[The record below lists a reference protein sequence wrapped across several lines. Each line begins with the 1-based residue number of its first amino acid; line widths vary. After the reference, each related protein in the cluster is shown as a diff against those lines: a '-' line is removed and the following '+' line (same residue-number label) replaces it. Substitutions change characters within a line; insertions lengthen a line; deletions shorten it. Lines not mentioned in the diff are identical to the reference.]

1 MAHDRNA
8 LWLTGQDESVEVNQR
23 ALIDK
28 VLARY
33 SGEFTVFREL
43 LQNSDDARASAVE
56 IHFETAAYLR
66 RKEGEQGNID
76 IPSLPNLRS
85 TYVTQWTFR
94 NNGITFRDED
104 WTRLRKIAE
113 GNPDEEKIGAFG
125 VGFYSLFS
133 VTENPF
139 VSSGGHGMQFYW
151 KDNKDQLNVRRGDLP
166 SKGTADPWT
175 AFEMTL
181 REAGPIPPAFD
192 FMRFLTSSITFMVHL
207 NDVSVYFDEHRIGHI
222 RKSPGVAKAVELP
235 RGLKRSSQ
243 SNIMN
248 IKGVQS
254 HPIRIKVEVMHAIY
268 ADGTEKRPLLEVLE
282 PRKPTGGF
290 FSSLVSALTSQST
303 PQPETPALPPQP
315 PKDPA
320 ELYDMNVTL
329 TVFTAEV
336 DVKVDKKLSAELLRS
351 TKKNPPM
358 RLEYDLIYTGKDEY
372 DQSLADDKNQ
382 PLACGSIFQGLRADL
397 NGFGHTRIFIGH
409 ATGQTTG
416 IGGHMASRF
425 IPTVERESIDLV
437 DRNVAVWNKEL
448 LYVGGFLART
458 AYELELSNIQILWEG
473 AAKSNGTLDFRPPQ
487 ELEDW
492 LLQRFIHI
500 LKFVTFHHSTPSSEV
515 SRLLEAS
522 FYGCS
527 SLPLRL
533 LSSSGVRGAPDIREF
548 DPVFSTFLK
557 HLPVLPQSVIQE
569 GVRTIKALQAQGM
582 LSPITFNDVLQELR
596 RHPLSEEELISCLKW
611 WTGLKQDNSD
621 VNMAQIRVRLLDVAV
636 LSGADGR
643 VLPLS
648 SVQYFINTK
657 TLGTHIPSDG
667 PLPVTLMPLNI
678 TKHFTPTELTSFNWC
693 EFTLIDWLQHVSQ
706 ADVMS
711 ANPDHDFTKS
721 VVWAERVLTILSRV
735 WPSLS
740 NEMHTSAKKV
750 FAKKKCIP
758 TSCGLTSPELS
769 YFSNTNVTLFGDLP
783 LVQFPSG
790 FVIKGQMEKLLS
802 FIGVRKHVDLQ
813 LVFDR
818 MVKTGDWSISDLV
831 GYLVQ
836 VRDTL
841 TNEELA
847 RLAST
852 AAFPKEGAPSAG
864 GKKPRY
870 CAQDLYEP
878 ADIFRQL
885 ELPILDWG
893 AKSKWRNNSEEAK
906 LLYRLGLR
914 RFPPL
919 ETTVTLCSSSDASVR
934 MSAFKYLCDNIPSKY
949 PDYNPDNFGHI
960 AFILAEG
967 EDGTHLGRL
976 GEVFSGTQWKLLGF
990 SVVQDSCREA
1000 AVSKLGIQ
1008 PHPPTSMLLSLLE
1021 KTPPPN
1027 EATARQWFEILAER
1041 ISSFTQPQLTI
1052 LSKLPIVPTKG
1063 SGTQRLR
1070 WLMPTQCYLGTKGEF
1085 HSKLFAFVDFGPV
1098 ANRFLS
1104 ACGSKSEP
1112 SIDEVAEILISDP
1125 KKFYALSGG
1134 YENFLAELRNLA
1146 VNSHAITIGTISK
1159 MKISPILLGMRR
1171 QRASKTSLDKA
1182 VLAEW
1187 DEEEWEDLH
1196 DLRKPSEIVIAD
1208 DTNAYQ
1214 LFGDSIF
1221 AAPQEDLLESF
1232 YASLGSRRLSTV
1244 VREEYKVSNEKSDTK
1259 IASDVRTLVLERLPL
1274 FLHEHTHARTK
1285 VSLSWL
1291 SGAHNFKVK
1300 VFAKLVVSKTLD
1312 VGSGKT
1318 TRTLDAS
1325 AAAKRVGSG
1334 PIELWLSYSAQVDM
1348 YEVATSLCR
1357 LLFEKAKV
1365 NDTLLFMTILSTDLK
1380 ALRRRGYNVDKILK
1394 QQQQDRKLVEEA
1406 RRSRYI
1412 GAEVTNSAATLVPQ
1426 PVAPQ
1431 PLRANFPD
1439 STAMR
1444 SKSPTRRPGLPGDWE
1459 PAPGSSPPSTIPPP
1473 AATPS
1478 IPEQPLNEL
1487 GTTPPPIPPSNPQP
1501 TNNIYPINSALQN
1514 LRRKLVSHLPSSSE
1528 IVRSTP
1534 SPQPTQNTRHVTPQ
1548 SNIRA
1553 NVDMAIN
1560 ACKPEE
1566 GTLLHNRKKME
1577 IVKESL
1583 NEGYCDT
1590 SGQVGNLELLGKMGD
1605 VRVFVTKDVPDA
1617 DTFMTR
1623 MRDPLAR
1630 FIHVVTPLAQ
1640 IYNLPMTSLHI
1651 FYDMTGG
1658 LIAFNRNGSIF
1669 LSLRFFEAWHDQDAK
1684 NGHQQQAQISW
1695 FFTIAHEIAHN
1706 LIEPHNSEHEFYF
1719 SAICEAH
1726 MLALSRLIG
1735 ASVV

>member
-43 LQNSDDARASAVE
+43 LQNSDDARSSAVE
-56 IHFETAAYLR
+56 IHFETDAYLH
-66 RKEGEQGNID
+66 RKDGGPGNID
-76 IPSLPNLRS
+76 VPSLPNLKS
-85 TYVTQWTFR
+85 THVVQWMFR

-133 VTENPF
+133 ATENPF

-175 AFEMTL
+175 TFEMTL

-207 NDVSVYFDEHRIGHI
+207 NDISVYFDEHRIGHI
-222 RKSPGVAKAVELP
+222 KKSPGVAKAVDPP

-248 IKGVQS
+248 VKSVQS
-254 HPIRIKVEVMHAIY
+254 HPIRIKAEVMHAVY
-268 ADGTEKRPLLEVLE
+268 AVGTEKRPFLELLE
-282 PRKPTGGF
+282 PRRPKGGF
-290 FSSLVSALTSQST
+290 FSSLVSVFTNQST
-303 PQPETPALPPQP
+303 PQTEAPALPPQP
-315 PKDPA
+315 PKDPT
-320 ELYDMNVTL
+320 EFHEMNVTL

-336 DVKVDKKLSAELLRS
+336 DVKMDKKLSAELLRS
-351 TKKNPPM
+351 TKKNPPA
-358 RLEYDLIYTGKDEY
+358 RLKYDLIYTGKDEY

-382 PLACGSIFQGLRADL
+382 SVACGSIFQGLRADL
-397 NGFGHTRIFIGH
+397 NGVGYTRIFIGH

-458 AYELELSNIQILWEG
+458 AYELELSNIQNLWEG
-473 AAKSNGTLDFRPPQ
+473 AAKSNGSPDFRPPE
-487 ELEDW
+487 ELEGW
-492 LLQRFIHI
+492 LLQRFIHV
-500 LKFVTFHHSTPSSEV
+500 LKFFTFHHSTPSSEV
-515 SRLLEAS
+515 SRLLETS

-527 SLPLRL
+527 TLSLRL
-533 LSSSGVRGAPDIREF
+533 LSSTGIREAPDIKEF
-548 DPVFSTFLK
+548 DPVFSKFLK
-557 HLPVLPQSVIQE
+557 HLPVLPQTVIQE
-569 GVRTIKALQAQGM
+569 GAHTIKALQAQGM
-582 LSPITFNDVLQELR
+582 LSPITFVDVLQELR
-596 RHPLSEEELISCLKW
+596 KHPLSEEELVACLKW
-611 WTGLKQDNSD
+611 WTSLKQDSTD
-621 VNMAQIRVRLLDVAV
+621 VNMAQIRVQLLSAAV
-636 LSGADGR
+636 LSSADGR

-657 TLGTHIPSDG
+657 TLGTHIPFDG
-667 PLPVTLMPLNI
+667 PLPVTLMPLNV
-678 TKHFTPTELTSFNWC
+678 TKHFTPLELTNFNWA
-693 EFTLIDWLQHVSQ
+693 EFTIINWLQHVSQ
-706 ADVMS
+706 PNVMS

-721 VVWAERVLTILSRV
+721 IDWAERVLTILSRV
-735 WPSLS
+735 WSSLS

-750 FAKKKCIP
+750 FAGKKCIP

-769 YFSNTNVTLFGDLP
+769 YFPNTNMILFGDLP

-790 FVIKGQMEKLLS
+790 LVIKGQMERLLS

-841 TNEELA
+841 TTEEFA
-847 RLAST
+847 KLAST
-852 AAFPKEGAPSAG
+852 AAFPMEGAPPAAG
-864 GKKPRY
+864 KKKPRY
-870 CAQDLYEP
+870 CARELYEP
-878 ADIFRQL
+878 TNTFRQL
-885 ELPILDWG
+885 QLPILDWG
-893 AKSKWRNNSEEAK
+893 EKSRWRNNSEEAK

-919 ETTVTLCSSSDASVR
+919 ETTVILCSSSDAAIR
-934 MSAFKYLCDNIPSKY
+934 TTAFKYLCDNIPLKY
-949 PDYNPDNFGHI
+949 PGLQSRQLRAHLLYSFREYSLALSGKYS
-960 AFILAEG
+960 AFQSL
-967 EDGTHLGRL
+967 
-976 GEVFSGTQWKLLGF
+976 
-990 SVVQDSCREA
+990 QDSCREA

-1027 EATARQWFEILAER
+1027 EATARHWFHPTPVDYTLKAPDRPHER
-1041 ISSFTQPQLTI
+1041 FRRSTI
-1052 LSKLPIVPTKG
+1052 AMAHAYSVLPG
-1063 SGTQRLR
+1063 RWYQRR
-1070 WLMPTQCYLGTKGEF
+1070 IPFQ
-1085 HSKLFAFVDFGPV
+1085 V
-1098 ANRFLS
+1098 N
-1104 ACGSKSEP
+1104 EP

-1125 KKFYALSGG
+1125 KKFYELSGG

-1146 VNSHAITIGTISK
+1146 VNSHAITFGTMSK

-1171 QRASKTSLDKA
+1171 QKASKMFLDKTSP
-1182 VLAEW
+1182 AEW
-1187 DEEEWEDLH
+1187 DEEGWEDLH
-1196 DLRKPSEIVIAD
+1196 DLRKPTEIVIAD
-1208 DTNAYQ
+1208 DTNAVPAFQRLY
-1214 LFGDSIF
+1214 LCRTARGPFGKCANIVIW
-1221 AAPQEDLLESF
+1221 LERGF

-1244 VREEYKVSNEKSDTK
+1244 VREEYKVSNERSNTK
-1259 IASDVRTLVLERLPL
+1259 TASDVRALVLQRLPL
-1274 FLHEHTHARTK
+1274 FLHEHTHTRTK

-1291 SGAHNFKVK
+1291 SGAHNFTVK
-1300 VFAKLVVSKTLD
+1300 VFSKLVVSKTLD
-1312 VGSGKT
+1312 IGNSKT

-1325 AAAKRVGSG
+1325 AAAKRLGTG
-1334 PIELWLSYSAQVDM
+1334 PIELWLSDSTQVDM

-1365 NDTLLFMTILSTDLK
+1365 NDALLFMTILSTDLK
-1380 ALRRRGYNVDKILK
+1380 ALKRRGYNVDKILK
-1394 QQQQDRKLVEEA
+1394 QQQQDRKLAEEA

-1412 GAEVTNSAATLVPQ
+1412 GSEASNSSTTLIPQ

-1431 PLRANFPD
+1431 PLRANHPD
-1439 STAMR
+1439 SIATR
-1444 SKSPTRRPGLPGDWE
+1444 SKSPTRRPVLPGGWE
-1459 PAPGSSPPSTIPPP
+1459 PAPGSSPPPKVPPP
-1473 AATPS
+1473 VTTPS
-1478 IPEQPLNEL
+1478 VPEQPSNEL
-1487 GTTPPPIPPSNPQP
+1487 VTTHPPIPSTPEP
-1501 TNNIYPINSALQN
+1501 TNNAYPSGNALQN
-1514 LRRKLVSHLPSSSE
+1514 LKRKLVSHMPSTSE
-1528 IVRSTP
+1528 IVRSSP
-1534 SPQPTQNTRHVTPQ
+1534 SPQAPQNTRHVTPQ

-1553 NVDMAIN
+1553 NVDMAIK

-1566 GTLLHNRKKME
+1566 GTLLHNRKRME

-1590 SGQVGNLELLGKMGD
+1590 SGQIGNLDLLGKMGD
-1605 VRVFVTKDVPDA
+1605 MRVFATKDVPDT
-1617 DTFMTR
+1617 DTFMAR

-1630 FIHVVTPLAQ
+1630 FIHIITPLAQ
-1640 IYNLPMTSLHI
+1640 IYNLPTTSLHI
-1651 FYDMTGG
+1651 FSDMAGG

-1669 LSLRFFEAWHDQDAK
+1669 LNLRYFEAWHDRDVK

-1695 FFTIAHEIAHN
+1695 FFTLAHEIAHN

-1726 MLALSRLIG
+1726 MLALSGLVG
-1735 ASVV
+1735 TVVVRDNQ